1 MSWLGIQE
9 LRKATGITAKDLAV
23 KIGKDASYVSKIE
36 KGYILNT
43 SYETVMSIAQVIA
56 DSDAIRS
63 GKVDL
68 NNYDSEFSRLVLSCR
83 YDYMKDVYNYV
94 KENKEVEEYSKII
107 RNLNKDDL
115 STFAALINYRSAEK
129 RYNTIIDEL
138 KKEIIKQSKAK
149 NIKSFFKDLTNHKK
163 ELNFLLKIYSES
175 LLEEDFDESITS
187 ILGLLECKV
196 EEIKQFGLEN
206 IIDEIDCYGELEDTD
221 EELEIPEPE

>member
-9 LRKATGITAKDLAV
+9 LRKATGITAKDLAE

-43 SYETVMSIAQVIA
+43 SHETVMSIAQVIA
-56 DSDAIRS
+56 DSDAIKS
-63 GKVDL
+63 GEVDL
-68 NNYDSEFSRLVLSCR
+68 SNYDSEFSRLVLSCR
-83 YDYMKDVYNYV
+83 YHYMKDVYNYV

-107 RNLNKDDL
+107 RNLNKEDL
-115 STFAALINYRSAEK
+115 NTFTALINYRSAEK
-129 RYNTIIDEL
+129 RYNEIINEL
-138 KKEIIKQSKAK
+138 KNEIIRQSKAK

-163 ELNFLLKIYSES
+163 ELIFSLKIYSES
-175 LLEEDFDESITS
+175 LLEEDFDESLTS

-206 IIDEIDCYGELEDTD
+206 IIHEIDCYGELEDTD
-221 EELEIPEPE
+221 EELELPEPE